1 MKKSPLPMVQN
12 TSSKDE
18 KRTRKETLVK
28 LLRWHFGYQDFRGKQ
43 LEAIEAVLS
52 GRDCF
57 CLMPTG
63 GGKSMC
69 YQIPALAKRGIVLVV
84 SPLIALMENQ
94 VMALKEKGIAA
105 EFLSSTQTSSV
116 RNKIHEDLDSGK
128 PSVRLLYVTPEL
140 IATPGFM
147 SKLTKIHTRGLL
159 NLIAIDEAHCISS
172 WGHDFRPSYRKLSSL
187 RNHLPDVPV
196 LALTATAAPKVQND
210 VIESLCLQDPLVLSS
225 SFNRPNIYYEVRY
238 KDLLDDAYA
247 DLSSVLKSCGDIC
260 AIVYCLE
267 RTTCDGLSAHL
278 SKNGISSAAYHAG
291 LNNKLRSSVLDDWIS
306 SKIQVV
312 VATVAFGMGIDRKDV
327 RMVCHFNIPK
337 SMESFYQESG
347 RAGRDQLPSRSL
359 LYYGVDD
366 HKKMEF
372 ILRNAENKKLQ
383 SSSSKGELSKK
394 SLTDFNLMIE
404 YCEGSGCRR
413 KKILESFGE
422 QVSATLCKKS
432 CDACKHPNLV
442 AKYLEELTTS
452 IARQRNGFSRVF
464 MSRST
469 DMIDEEFRIDEQ
481 FSEFWNRDDEG
492 KSSEEDISDFDDE
505 TEVVKSLPRS
515 RLSRKSGVDEK
526 IELLQRAEENYY
538 QNKNFDKLKN
548 KVDKNAISETL
559 REASKQRLLN
569 ALKLAHKRLGILNI
583 ELDTSA
589 SFLENECYK
598 KYGKSGKTFYYS
610 QVASTVRWLSSTTL
624 VELTNRLGP
633 GTPSVPVSKEHPP
646 ETPPSPLLEQRPPE
660 TTNLKR
666 HSSFH
671 SPLLE
676 QKSPETTT
684 PRLDHTFQSETSM
697 NTSPSESS
705 SLSTKLP
712 SIPSFSE
719 FVNSKKEKGNHANT
733 SQNQSHMRLEKTGEK
748 RLRLH

>member
-1 MKKSPLPMVQN
+1 
-12 TSSKDE
+12 
-18 KRTRKETLVK
+18 
-28 LLRWHFGYQDFRGKQ
+28 
-43 LEAIEAVLS
+43 
-52 GRDCF
+52 
-57 CLMPTG
+57 
-63 GGKSMC
+63 
-69 YQIPALAKRGIVLVV
+69 
-84 SPLIALMENQ
+84 
-94 VMALKEKGIAA
+94 
-105 EFLSSTQTSSV
+105 
-116 RNKIHEDLDSGK
+116 
-128 PSVRLLYVTPEL
+128 
-140 IATPGFM
+140 
-147 SKLTKIHTRGLL
+147 
-159 NLIAIDEAHCISS
+159 
-172 WGHDFRPSYRKLSSL
+172 
-187 RNHLPDVPV
+187 
-196 LALTATAAPKVQND
+196 
-210 VIESLCLQDPLVLSS
+210 
-225 SFNRPNIYYEVRY
+225 
-238 KDLLDDAYA
+238 
-247 DLSSVLKSCGDIC
+247 
-260 AIVYCLE
+260 
-267 RTTCDGLSAHL
+267 
-278 SKNGISSAAYHAG
+278 
-291 LNNKLRSSVLDDWIS
+291 
-306 SKIQVV
+306 
-312 VATVAFGMGIDRKDV
+312 MGIDRKDV

-366 HKKMEF
+366 RKKMEF

-383 SSSSKGELSKK
+383 SSSSEGELSKK

-481 FSEFWNRDDEG
+481 FSEFWNRDDEA

-559 REASKQRLLN
+559 IEASKQRLLN
-569 ALKLAHKRLGILNI
+569 ALKLAHQRLGILNI
-583 ELDTSA
+583 DLDTSA

-676 QKSPETTT
+676 QKSPETTNL
-684 PRLDHTFQSETSM
+684 RLHHTFQSETSM

-719 FVNSKKEKGNHANT
+719 FMNSKKEKGNHANT

>member
-1 MKKSPLPMVQN
+1 
-12 TSSKDE
+12 
-18 KRTRKETLVK
+18 
-28 LLRWHFGYQDFRGKQ
+28 
-43 LEAIEAVLS
+43 
-52 GRDCF
+52 
-57 CLMPTG
+57 
-63 GGKSMC
+63 
-69 YQIPALAKRGIVLVV
+69 
-84 SPLIALMENQ
+84 
-94 VMALKEKGIAA
+94 
-105 EFLSSTQTSSV
+105 
-116 RNKIHEDLDSGK
+116 
-128 PSVRLLYVTPEL
+128 
-140 IATPGFM
+140 
-147 SKLTKIHTRGLL
+147 
-159 NLIAIDEAHCISS
+159 
-172 WGHDFRPSYRKLSSL
+172 
-187 RNHLPDVPV
+187 
-196 LALTATAAPKVQND
+196 
-210 VIESLCLQDPLVLSS
+210 
-225 SFNRPNIYYEVRY
+225 
-238 KDLLDDAYA
+238 
-247 DLSSVLKSCGDIC
+247 
-260 AIVYCLE
+260 
-267 RTTCDGLSAHL
+267 
-278 SKNGISSAAYHAG
+278 
-291 LNNKLRSSVLDDWIS
+291 
-306 SKIQVV
+306 
-312 VATVAFGMGIDRKDV
+312 
-327 RMVCHFNIPK
+327 
-337 SMESFYQESG
+337 
-347 RAGRDQLPSRSL
+347 
-359 LYYGVDD
+359 
-366 HKKMEF
+366 
-372 ILRNAENKKLQ
+372 
-383 SSSSKGELSKK
+383 
-394 SLTDFNLMIE
+394 MIE
-404 YCEGSGCRR
+404 YCEGAGCRR

-481 FSEFWNRDDEG
+481 ISEFWNRDDEA

-505 TEVVKSLPRS
+505 TEAVKSLPRS

-569 ALKLAHKRLGILNI
+569 ALKVAHQRLGILNI

-646 ETPPSPLLEQRPPE
+646 ETPPSPSLEQRPPE

-666 HSSFH
+666 QSSFK

-684 PRLDHTFQSETSM
+684 PRLHHSFQSETSM

-719 FVNSKKEKGNHANT
+719 FVNGKKEEGNHANT
-733 SQNQSHMRLEKTGEK
+733 SQNQSHVRLEKTGEK
-748 RLRLH
+748 RPRLH